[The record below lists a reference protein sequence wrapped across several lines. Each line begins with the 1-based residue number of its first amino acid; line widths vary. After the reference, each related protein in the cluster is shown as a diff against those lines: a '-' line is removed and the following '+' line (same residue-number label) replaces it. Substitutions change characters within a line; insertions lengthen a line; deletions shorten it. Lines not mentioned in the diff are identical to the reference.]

1 MKYPFEL
8 ERFILAVSILMVVI
22 GLVLLLGG
30 CASLGESRSD
40 GVRAQH
46 EVTVTKK
53 QVVVPATETVAEHVV
68 NTTETVERWLD
79 EKTRT
84 EAHNESHTAP
94 DLPAVEKVVS
104 AGVSLIPS
112 GTGIGDLVKLI
123 AGAGTAYVAMRGTMK
138 AVKDQSEFH
147 KRDAEE
153 GWQKAGENQQRAE
166 QYARQLPPSM
176 SEDRS

>member
-1 MKYPFEL
+1 MSIGP
-8 ERFILAVSILMVVI
+8 RLAGRLIMTMSALLVI
-22 GLVLLLGG
+22 AGLLLILGG

-53 QVVVPATETVAEHVV
+53 QTVVPATETVPEHTV
-68 NTTETVERWLD
+68 NTTETVEHWLD
-79 EKTRT
+79 EKTRI
-84 EAHNESHTAP
+84 EAHNETHTAP

-112 GTGIGDLVKLI
+112 GTGVGDLVKLI

-147 KRDAEE
+147 KKDAEE

-166 QYARQLPPSM
+166 QYARQLPPTNGVA
-176 SEDRS
+176 